1 MAKVII
7 SVDRNCVPVQPTN
20 DLGRTYRSI
29 VIGGRKS
36 GARYHDVLYGQ
47 VSTIESRLLY
57 IRNCSTPA
65 EARVADFILRNEGA
79 LLEVEF

>member
-7 SVDRNCVPVQPTN
+7 SVDRNCVPVEQTD

-29 VIGGRKS
+29 VIRRRKS

-47 VSTIESRLLY
+47 VSAIESRLVY
-57 IRNCSTPA
+57 IRHRSTPA

-79 LLEVEF
+79 FLEVEF